1 MKNFKSFEI
10 QGPFEAL
17 KKLPKSLLDQTKPI
31 HAKVYGK
38 NDGMGVVIALYEEF
52 QKPNN
57 TSLSVSLIIEMTGS
71 IMNIDIVESGGKQGF
86 SGNYLSEYKSI
97 YETLVDFTVDY
108 GKRHGLS
115 ILDKSDRLAPKQD

>member
-17 KKLPKSLLDQTKPI
+17 KKLPKSLLEQTKPI

-38 NDGMGVVIALYEEF
+38 NEGMGVVVALYEEF

-57 TSLSVSLIIEMTGS
+57 TSLSVSLMIEMAASVMT
-71 IMNIDIVESGGKQGF
+71 IDIIESGGKQGF
-86 SGNYLSEYKSI
+86 SGNYLSEYKSV
-97 YETLVDFTVDY
+97 YETLVDFTVEY
-108 GKRHGLS
+108 GKKHGLS
-115 ILDKSDRLAPKQD
+115 IMDKSNRLAPKQD